1 MIFIYKKRK
10 VVSASVLL
18 SDGLAASALIEIRP
32 RVLILSSYSKSL
44 RASESL
50 SSIVFLGSSSKR
62 DVFGISFTSLSV
74 DW

>member
-50 SSIVFLGSSSKR
+50 SSIVFLGSSSNR